1 MRIHIVT
8 PCSRPENIP
17 AIRESI
23 LSQFPNRE
31 AYGKGLEWLIIFD
44 DSCDRSSTEMENAKR
59 CIRDDFNFYYTYSG
73 IKNSFVGH
81 SHRNFALDYLIEE
94 KMETGF
100 VYFLDDDTVLHP
112 DFVKTIFSEAD
123 TEKSAIIFN
132 QLTPDLITKRLD
144 ASLDRVKV
152 CQIDMGMYM
161 VNLRDINPEDRFE
174 ISDYCADGTFIESF
188 FKRVGKNNFQ
198 HIDKFLSIYNKLR
211 P

>member
-1 MRIHIVT
+1 MRLHIVT

-23 LSQFPNRE
+23 LSQFPNWDSYE
-31 AYGKGLEWLIIFD
+31 KGINWLIIFD
-44 DSCDRSSTEMENAKR
+44 DSLDRESPEMENAKS
-59 CIRDDFNFYYTYSG
+59 CIRDNFNFSYTYSG

-112 DFVKTIFSEAD
+112 DFVKHIFSEAD
-123 TEKSAIIFN
+123 SEKSAVIFN
-132 QLTPDLITKRLD
+132 QAMPDGMTKRLD
-144 ASLDRVKV
+144 ASLDHVKV
-152 CQIDMGMYM
+152 CEIDMGMYM
-161 VNLRDINPEDRFE
+161 VNLRDILPQERFE
-174 ISDYCADGTFIESF
+174 ISEYCGDGIFIESF
-188 FKRVGKNNFQ
+188 FERVGRKSFQ
-198 HIDKFLSIYNKLR
+198 HIDRTLSIYNKLR